1 MSISTTPPGQEQ
13 NLQLFA
19 IAEYSFGSTTSFFP
33 SLEIVS
39 DNLPLVSLLAAII
52 CVAGTYC
59 IAVKKK
65 TLCYAGLVSRQE
77 VTGTVK
83 NYCPCLVNN
92 CYDYCYGWLEIYR
105 SHHHRKRLFPNQWN
119 ISLSNNYGSLKH
131 MVGNGIFSK
140 PS

>member
-65 TLCYAGLVSRQE
+65 HTFCYAVLVSRQE

-83 NYCPCLVNN
+83 TIVRVLLTTVMTIVM
-92 CYDYCYGWLEIYR
+92 DG
-105 SHHHRKRLFPNQWN
+105 
-119 ISLSNNYGSLKH
+119 
-131 MVGNGIFSK
+131 
-140 PS
+140 